1 MYTHGFATL
10 ALAECYGMY
19 RNEKIAT
26 GLKKAVELI
35 LSAQKRNPR
44 GGWRYSPDATTSD
57 SSIAGCQI
65 VALYAARNA
74 GIPVPDTALEK
85 GMKFMR
91 KCRGSDGGY
100 GYQNA
105 MGDRPT
111 LTAIGVLCESLAKQH
126 KTKLYEASTKYLC
139 EKSSTTVKAT
149 TPTILNIIWLRP
161 FSTQMKKL
169 GSNGM
174 PKTPDTLELFKE
186 QMDHS
191 QEAAEIIQY
200 FRSTSITRFELSFSS
215 HLRKIEASFLL
226 NRFSFPAVFFI
237 LRNCCQGRRN
247 SLWTQVSPK
256 MR

>member
-85 GMKFMR
+85 
-91 KCRGSDGGY
+91 
-100 GYQNA
+100 
-105 MGDRPT
+105 
-111 LTAIGVLCESLAKQH
+111 
-126 KTKLYEASTKYLC
+126 
-139 EKSSTTVKAT
+139 
-149 TPTILNIIWLRP
+149 
-161 FSTQMKKL
+161 
-169 GSNGM
+169 
-174 PKTPDTLELFKE
+174 
-186 QMDHS
+186 
-191 QEAAEIIQY
+191 
-200 FRSTSITRFELSFSS
+200 
-215 HLRKIEASFLL
+215 
-226 NRFSFPAVFFI
+226 
-237 LRNCCQGRRN
+237 
-247 SLWTQVSPK
+247 
-256 MR
+256 